1 MRKKIYLV
9 GLLIS
14 VIATGILLFG
24 RINVENHAKTVEIL
38 ADYEEFAVMAKQL
51 GMTDEALF
59 TKLNAS
65 GFTGV
70 TLKEESLSSMVLES
84 KPLEYD
90 LLLNVKSDLDWR
102 DAYGE
107 QAIAY
112 LEDVSRSDYDMVI
125 RTYDQAT
132 FDFLSSGIA
141 ARYDDAFYVF
151 FDEATKTIV
160 LKGDITDIYFTE
172 DSRYKDY
179 LAKGVKLPRVMV
191 SSALEDIGLGYD
203 SNKVKA
209 IQNAGLPVN
218 LRPSTYD
225 KYNSKIVTAYFDE
238 IEKYDEVPNAI
249 IVSGRDAFSYTAET
263 NSYKQE
269 LYDRLKESEIPVG
282 LVESA
287 VQRGFIEQRGSLQM
301 ARDLE
306 YNIVR
311 VFPVIEYIQERYNYL
326 GFYEGAKEIENTMYR
341 AITERNIRVIYFRP
355 YKDSKFTY
363 FDDLDEYKTTFEGLE
378 TRLADHGIT
387 IGAPAAMPYHGVS
400 AYLLIL
406 SSMGLLILGLIILKL
421 VFDIAERFE
430 WVVFLVGL
438 LGIIGINLV
447 APNKSIDIFAFLAS
461 NIFPTLAILF
471 VVEFLKDI
479 LSSNKVYTLKGVL
492 VKTFIGLSV
501 SIFIALVGGFYV
513 GAIMSRSDYLIEMSY
528 FRGVKL
534 SLMLPMAAFVLIYL
548 IKLGYKRDVHEL
560 NENTF
565 FIEDIKRFFS
575 EDIKMYYGLLAVVFG
590 GIIYV
595 YLARS
600 GHETN
605 IEVLNIEL
613 IFRNFLE
620 DHLLARPRTK
630 ELFIGFPALSAAI
643 YFACR
648 GYRKILFPFLLAS
661 VLGLVSVV
669 NTFAHARAPIY
680 LSTTRT
686 VLSWAF
692 SVALGVLLVL
702 VLDLINKFYIRRFGS
717 KNI

>member
-9 GLLIS
+9 GLLLSI
-14 VIATGILLFG
+14 VATGILLFG
-24 RINVENHAKTVEIL
+24 RINVENQAKSVEIL

-51 GMTDEALF
+51 EMTDEALF
-59 TKLNAS
+59 LKLNAT

-70 TLKEESLSSMVLES
+70 SLKEESLSSMVIES

-102 DAYGE
+102 KSYGN
-107 QAIAY
+107 QAITY
-112 LEDVSRSDYDMVI
+112 LEDSARSDYDMVI
-125 RTYDQAT
+125 RTYDQEV
-132 FDFLSSGIA
+132 FDFLRSGIT
-141 ARYDDAFYVF
+141 ARYDDDFYVF
-151 FDEATKTIV
+151 FDEAVKTIV
-160 LKGDITDIYFTE
+160 LKGDITDIYYTE

-179 LAKGVKLPRVMV
+179 LSKGVKLPRVMV

-225 KYNSKIVTAYFDE
+225 KYNSKIVAAYFEE
-238 IEKYDEVPNAI
+238 IDRYGEVPGAI
-249 IVSGRDAFSYTAET
+249 IVSGRDAFSFTAET

-269 LYDRLKESEIPVG
+269 LYEILKENQIPVG
-282 LVESA
+282 MIESA
-287 VQRGFIEQRGSLQM
+287 VQRGYIEQRGSSQM

-326 GFYEGAKEIENTMYR
+326 SFYEGAKEIENTMYR

-355 YKDSKFTY
+355 FKNSKFTY
-363 FDDLDEYKTTFEGLE
+363 FDDLEEYNRTFEGLR
-378 TRLADHGIT
+378 TRLADHNIT
-387 IGAPAAMPYHGVS
+387 LGAPHAMPYHGTS

-406 SSMGLLILGLIILKL
+406 SSIGLLILGLIIFKL

-430 WVVFLVGL
+430 WVLFLVGL
-438 LGIIGINLV
+438 LGIVGLNLL
-447 APNKSIDIFAFLAS
+447 APNRSVDIFAFAAS
-461 NIFPTLAILF
+461 NIFPTLSILF
-471 VVEFLKDI
+471 VIEFIKDI
-479 LSSNKVYTLKGVL
+479 LSSNKVYTLKGIL
-492 VKTFIGLSV
+492 AKTIVGLSLA
-501 SIFIALVGGFYV
+501 IFITLVGGFYV

-534 SLMLPMAAFVLIYL
+534 SLMLPMVAFVLIYL

-560 NENTF
+560 DENTF
-565 FIEDIKRFFS
+565 FIEDVKRFFT
-575 EDIKMYYGLLAVVFG
+575 ENIKMYYGLLALVFG

-630 ELFIGFPALSAAI
+630 EIFIAFPALSAAI

-648 GYRKILFPFLLAS
+648 GYRKVLFPFLLAS
-661 VLGLVSVV
+661 VLGLTSVV

-686 VLSWAF
+686 LLSWVFSVVLS
-692 SVALGVLLVL
+692 VLVVLLLDVL
-702 VLDLINKFYIRRFGS
+702 NRFYIRRFGS

>member
-1 MRKKIYLV
+1 M
-9 GLLIS
+9 GLIIS
-14 VIATGILLFG
+14 IIATGVLLYG
-24 RINVENHAKTVEIL
+24 RINVENVAKSVEIL
-38 ADYEEFAVMAKQL
+38 ADYEEFALMAKQL
-51 GMTDEALF
+51 NMTDEALF
-59 TKLNAS
+59 KALNTV

-70 TLKEESLSSMVLES
+70 ALKEESLASMVAES
-84 KPLEYD
+84 KPLEYK
-90 LLLNVKSDLDWR
+90 LLFNVKSNLDWQTS
-102 DAYGE
+102 YGE
-107 QAIAY
+107 QAINY
-112 LEDVSRSDYDMVI
+112 LKDPLRSDYDMVI
-125 RTYDQAT
+125 RTYDQET
-132 FDFLSSGIA
+132 FDFLKSGIT

-151 FDEATKTIV
+151 FDEDIKTIV
-160 LKGDITDIYFTE
+160 LKGDITDVYFTE

-203 SNKVKA
+203 PNKVKA

-225 KYNSKIVTAYFDE
+225 KYNSKIVSAYFEE
-238 IEKYDEVPNAI
+238 IERYGEVPNAI
-249 IVSGRDAFSYTAET
+249 IVSGKDAFSFTSET

-269 LYDRLKESEIPVG
+269 LYEILFESKMPVG
-282 LVESA
+282 MIESA
-287 VQRGFIEQRGSLQM
+287 VQRGYIEQRGSTQM

-306 YNIVR
+306 YNVVR

-326 GFYEGAKEIENTMYR
+326 GYYEGAKEIENTMYR
-341 AITERNIRVIYFRP
+341 AITERNIRIIYFRP
-355 YKDSKFTY
+355 FKNSKLTY
-363 FDDLDEYKTTFEGLE
+363 FEDLDEYVKTFEGLS

-387 IGAPAAMPYHGVS
+387 LGAPKAMPYHGS
-400 AYLLIL
+400 SPYLLIL
-406 SSMGLLILGLIILKL
+406 STLGLLILGLIILKL
-421 VFDIAERFE
+421 VFDVAERFE
-430 WVVFLVGL
+430 WVLFIIGTI
-438 LGIIGINLV
+438 GIIGLNFV
-447 APNKSIDIFAFLAS
+447 APNKSIDIFAFVAS

-471 VVEFLKDI
+471 LIEFVKDI

-492 VKTFIGLSV
+492 VKTIIGLTL
-501 SIFIALVGGFYV
+501 SIVITLIGGFYV

-560 NENTF
+560 DESTF
-565 FIEDIKRFFS
+565 FVEDVRRFFT
-575 EDIKMYYGLLAVVFG
+575 EDIKMYFGLLALVFG
-590 GIIYV
+590 GIIYI

-630 ELFIGFPALSAAI
+630 EIFIAFPALSASI
-643 YFACR
+643 YLACR
-648 GYRKILFPFLLAS
+648 GYRSVLFPFLLAS
-661 VLGLVSVV
+661 VLGLTSVV

-686 VLSWAF
+686 ILSWIF
-692 SVALGVLLVL
+692 SIIISVVLVL
-702 VLDLINKFYIRRFGS
+702 VLDLLNRFYIRRFGS